1 MRYNDSAQGITER
14 DLQTRWG
21 FAVIVRFWHP
31 TCFAVRRC
39 SVRVLAPGRGIP
51 STIPV
56 RESPPMNK
64 SRLFLAVCAA
74 AFAGSAFAGPSPQSA
89 NFQVTATV
97 ASSCTV
103 TATNIAFGAYDPAD
117 TNATVARDANG
128 SVNVRCTRG
137 TSTAVAALNQGLNA
151 ATGSTCANPLRQ
163 MAGAGTERLRYD
175 IYQDAGRATAWG
187 CAAANTQAIP

>member
-1 MRYNDSAQGITER
+1 MTK
-14 DLQTRWG
+14 T
-21 FAVIVRFWHP
+21 
-31 TCFAVRRC
+31 
-39 SVRVLAPGRGIP
+39 
-51 STIPV
+51 
-56 RESPPMNK
+56 
-64 SRLFLAVCAA
+64 RLFLALCGTAL
-74 AFAGSAFAGPSPQSA
+74 AGSAFAGPSPQSA

-117 TNATVARDANG
+117 TNATVARDASG

-137 TSTAVAALNQGLNA
+137 TSTAVAALDQGLNP

-163 MAGAGTERLRYD
+163 MAGTGTERLRYD

-187 CAAANTQAIP
+187 CAAANTRAIPTFTSSLTPASLVTYGRIPAGQDAAIGGYADTVQVSVTF